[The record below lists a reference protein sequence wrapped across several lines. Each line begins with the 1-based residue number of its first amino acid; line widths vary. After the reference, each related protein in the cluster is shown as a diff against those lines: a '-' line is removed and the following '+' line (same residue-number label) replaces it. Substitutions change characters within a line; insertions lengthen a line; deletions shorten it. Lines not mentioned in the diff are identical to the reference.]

1 LIYSGK
7 EIQGQMVKNAT
18 RQRRGI
24 SAEVPA
30 DVSALI
36 NTTLSEVL
44 EGYASGAMQ
53 WCQRFRPDLVNGLAT
68 IEAYVNELAQAGDA
82 EGVRGALARYRRHLE
97 EMVKVFKAGS
107 GKTGSLF

>member
-1 LIYSGK
+1 MIYSGK
-7 EIQGQMVKNAT
+7 EIQGQMVKKTT
-18 RQRRGI
+18 RQRKGL

-44 EGYASGAMQ
+44 EGYASGTMQ

-68 IEAYVNELAQAGDA
+68 VEAYVNQLAQAGDA
-82 EGVRGALARYRRHLE
+82 EGVRGALAGYRRHLE
-97 EMVKVFKAGS
+97 EMVKVFKAGCRR
-107 GKTGSLF
+107 TGGF